1 MADVGLVRKR
11 VKAVMEQAR
20 RDQSERRTR
29 AQDAARA
36 YETFLSTS
44 AIPAFRMI
52 ANVLTAEGVKF
63 ETMTPSGS
71 VLIVAERQR
80 DDAIALELDTSV
92 DPPEP
97 LVTVTRVRGSRSQR
111 HERRIK
117 GSTPMQQLT
126 EDDVIEMLLE
136 ELRPWLG

>member
-11 VKAVMEQAR
+11 VKTAMEQAR

-29 AQDAARA
+29 AQEAARG
-36 YETFLSTS
+36 YETFLSTA
-44 AIPAFRMI
+44 AIPAFRMV

-63 ETMTPSGS
+63 EAMTPSGG
-71 VLIVAERQR
+71 VLIVADRQR
-80 DDAIALELDTSV
+80 DDAIGLELDTGV

-97 LVTVTRVRGSRSQR
+97 LVTITRVRGSRSLR

-117 GSTPMQQLT
+117 GATPMQQLT

>member
-11 VKAVMEQAR
+11 VKSVMEQAR
-20 RDQSERRTR
+20 RDQSERRAR
-29 AQDAARA
+29 AQEAGRA
-36 YETFLSTS
+36 YETFLNTI
-44 AIPAFRMI
+44 AIPAFRMV

-63 ETMTPSGS
+63 EAMTPSGG
-71 VLIVAERQR
+71 VLIVADRQR
-80 DDAIALELDTSV
+80 DDAIGLELDTSV

-97 LVTVTRVRGSRSQR
+97 LVTITRVRGSRSLR
-111 HERRIK
+111 HERRIR
-117 GSTPMQQLT
+117 GSAPMPQLT

>member
-11 VKAVMEQAR
+11 VKAEIEHER
-20 RDQSERRTR
+20 RVQSERRAR
-29 AQDAARA
+29 AQEAGRA
-36 YETFLSTS
+36 YELFLNT
-44 AIPAFRMI
+44 AVPAFRMV

-63 ETMTPSGS
+63 ETMTPSGGVMMVS
-71 VLIVAERQR
+71 ERQR
-80 DDAIALELDTSV
+80 DDGISLELDSSV

-97 LVTVTRVRGSRSQR
+97 LVTVTRTRGSRSLR

-117 GSTPMQQLT
+117 GSVPMQQLS